1 MSQTYDVYIYRLT
14 NGTYVIYPAIDAVNP
29 ENECRFVFWEWFGC
43 ADIECLV
50 LIRQNVEA
58 HQIDGIVHQSM
69 HEHGIEK
76 VRGGRYVARHL
87 ADSVKET
94 ISESIKYF
102 TYEAEKN
109 TTVAKKYTAAAITDI
124 DANLVEVQYK
134 IYNELET
141 QCKNCAIDRCLV
153 EELEWLAEIM
163 REPVR
168 PFFEIQ
174 ERYYCLM
181 KELGRL
187 YQKYIETVED
197 APRLIGTIYKK
208 HSEHIET
215 MGFVLIVEEQLRNP
229 ILYFDSRVIWEE
241 RMRGTVAF
249 NPRDELVLD
258 IFTLV
263 IYTFINREDEL
274 LFEMSYIDI
283 EHIRN
288 MNRVML
294 IKQTQSMMAP
304 EQ

>member
-14 NGTYVIYPAIDAVNP
+14 NGTYVIYPAIDTVNP

-50 LIRQNVEA
+50 LIRQNVDG
-58 HQIDGIVHQSM
+58 HQIDGIVHQYM

-76 VRGGRYVARHL
+76 VRGGKYVARHL

-109 TTVAKKYTAAAITDI
+109 TTTAKKYTETITDV
-124 DANLVEVQYK
+124 DTNLIEVQSK

-141 QCKNCAIDRCLV
+141 QCKNCAIDRRLV
-153 EELEWLAEIM
+153 EELDWLAEIT
-163 REPVR
+163 RNPVQR
-168 PFFEIQ
+168 FFDIKD
-174 ERYYCLM
+174 RYYCLM

-187 YQKYIETVED
+187 YKKYIETVED

-208 HSEHIET
+208 HSKQIET

-229 ILYFDSRVIWEE
+229 VLYFDSRVIWEE

-283 EHIRN
+283 EHIKN
-288 MNRVML
+288 VNRLML
-294 IKQTQSMMAP
+294 IRQTQSMMAP

>member
-1 MSQTYDVYIYRLT
+1 
-14 NGTYVIYPAIDAVNP
+14 
-29 ENECRFVFWEWFGC
+29 
-43 ADIECLV
+43 
-50 LIRQNVEA
+50 
-58 HQIDGIVHQSM
+58 
-69 HEHGIEK
+69 
-76 VRGGRYVARHL
+76 
-87 ADSVKET
+87 
-94 ISESIKYF
+94 
-102 TYEAEKN
+102 
-109 TTVAKKYTAAAITDI
+109 
-124 DANLVEVQYK
+124 
-134 IYNELET
+134 
-141 QCKNCAIDRCLV
+141 
-153 EELEWLAEIM
+153 
-163 REPVR
+163 
-168 PFFEIQ
+168 
-174 ERYYCLM
+174 
-181 KELGRL
+181 
-187 YQKYIETVED
+187 
-197 APRLIGTIYKK
+197 LIGTIYKK

-288 MNRVML
+288 MNRLIL

>member
-14 NGTYVIYPAIDAVNP
+14 NSTYVIYPAIDTVNP
-29 ENECRFVFWEWFGC
+29 ENECRFAYWEWFGC

-50 LIRQNVEA
+50 LIRQNVEG
-58 HQIDGIVHQSM
+58 HQIDGIVHQYM

-76 VRGGRYVARHL
+76 VRGGKYVARHL
-87 ADSVKET
+87 ADSVKEI

-102 TYEAEKN
+102 TYEAEKI
-109 TTVAKKYTAAAITDI
+109 TTVAKKYTAEFTDI
-124 DANLVEVQYK
+124 DTNLVEVQYK

-141 QCKNCAIDRCLV
+141 QRKNCAIDHSLV
-153 EELEWLAEIM
+153 EELEWLAKII

-168 PFFEIQ
+168 PFFDIET
-174 ERYYCLM
+174 RYYRLM

-187 YQKYIETVED
+187 YEKYIQMVED
-197 APRLIGTIYKK
+197 APRLIGTLYKK
-208 HSEHIET
+208 YSKQIET
-215 MGFVLIVEEQLRNP
+215 MGLVLIVEEQLRNP
-229 ILYFDSRVIWEE
+229 VLYFDSRVIWEE
-241 RMRGTVAF
+241 RMRETPAF
-249 NPRDELVLD
+249 NSRDELVLD

-274 LFEMSYIDI
+274 LFEISYIDI

-288 MNRVML
+288 MNRLSM